1 MKNLSNLNVLNILK
15 NDNLYNSLP
24 DCLNETTT
32 MFDPF
37 FDVVNFYSQII
48 DNNKKPNEKFI
59 IDNTDIDIKFTNKES
74 LYFYVKNRV
83 IYNNEHYIF
92 TFKKGK
98 NKISIIMHSIDKIVD
113 CIIEHYIKYI

>member
-37 FDVVNFYSQII
+37 FDVVNFYSQKI

-98 NKISIIMHSIDKIVD
+98 NKISITMHSIDKIVD

>member
-1 MKNLSNLNVLNILK
+1 MKRNFFSLSDFNVLNVLN

-37 FDVVNFYSQII
+37 FDVVNFYSQT
-48 DNNKKPNEKFI
+48 NNNEKFI

-83 IYNNEHYIF
+83 IYNDEHYIF
-92 TFKKGK
+92 TLKKGK
-98 NKISIIMHSIDKIVD
+98 NKISMIMQTIDKIVD
-113 CIIEHYIKYI
+113 CIMEHYIKYI